1 MLIRENT
8 RARFG
13 ATECDGRPGVP
24 VHCHSLPSSPA
35 MFHVSSYYPSEFDGR
50 LLGALPL
57 SLFGTLFYLEFVNL
71 ITFRLCS
78 ALSDL
83 TAYLS
88 AESSNLGGWCFT
100 LRAWRGLFNFAVYRT
115 FL

>member
-1 MLIRENT
+1 MRENT

-35 MFHVSSYYPSEFDGR
+35 MFHVSSYCPSEFDGR

-57 SLFGTLFYLEFVNL
+57 SLFGTLLYLNL
-71 ITFRLCS
+71 
-78 ALSDL
+78 L
-83 TAYLS
+83 T
-88 AESSNLGGWCFT
+88 
-100 LRAWRGLFNFAVYRT
+100 
-115 FL
+115 